1 MTGPGIFVDPDCGGI
16 LLVLEFINTVTYF
29 RPSGIHGL
37 EARATLTGSRG
48 TGFQPVKLRSL
59 LHSAPVA
66 EYVTIFM
73 KPCT

>member
-1 MTGPGIFVDPDCGGI
+1 M
-16 LLVLEFINTVTYF
+16 VTYF

-66 EYVTIFM
+66 EYVTLFM
-73 KPCT
+73 KPCTKRELRAWYPV